1 MADPGAAAAP
11 VEAVDSVE
19 AHAAA
24 ADLAA
29 APAAE
34 ADLAADICLLTEAEC
49 TARPTAV
56 VFMAAAGTTGPGTT
70 AAEAAASAACA
81 ALFWFPSF

>member
-34 ADLAADICLLTEAEC
+34 ADLAADICLLPEAEC

-70 AAEAAASAACA
+70 AEAAASAACA